1 MPSGTQSAALRSLVV
16 ACPPQRLQQRHH
28 VAVGEDSRRTFSD
41 FTVNGGRP
49 GGTEILLDGA
59 PNTSGAFNEIAVLP
73 NADAVGEFQIITNA
87 YSAEFGRA
95 GTGVVQL
102 LTKGGTNEHHGSL
115 YDYFRNS
122 ALNANSFGNNA
133 YGQKKGVFNMHQF
146 GGSFSGPLR
155 VPGYNGHSRTFI
167 FGSFEG
173 VRFRQDASNYLTV
186 PTELERNGDFS
197 QSLVL
202 RSGVLRPVNIYNPS
216 PAPPPGR
223 LPAPASTASSSG
235 TAGF

>member
-1 MPSGTQSAALRSLVV
+1 M
-16 ACPPQRLQQRHH
+16 
-28 VAVGEDSRRTFSD
+28 AVGEDSRRTFSD

-146 GGSFSGPLR
+146 GGSFSGPL
-155 VPGYNGHSRTFI
+155 PGARLQRPQPHLHLRLLRRRPLQTGRQQLPHRPHRTGAQRGLQPES
-167 FGSFEG
+167 GSAQ
-173 VRFRQDASNYLTV
+173 RRAASGEHL
-186 PTELERNGDFS
+186 
-197 QSLVL
+197 QSL
-202 RSGVLRPVNIYNPS
+202 
-216 PAPPPGR
+216 PGT
-223 LPAPASTASSSG
+223 ST
-235 TAGF
+235 